1 MNAILTELI
10 SQIPFQAQL
19 RELLPYLSLF
29 ILGLLILGVLG
40 RVFLGKRSSLN
51 HSVSSAMAILF
62 IYITTIAIYTFRPWN
77 LEDFLSPLPCVTL
90 TEDMLVFQPFQG
102 TPIPLLCARILPLLI
117 LAFLVNLLD
126 TFIPQGGNVLDWFL
140 YRFVTVVL
148 SMGLY
153 LVANWAFN
161 TFLPDVLVDYAPMI
175 LLGVLIAMLLVG
187 VLNVLLGLVLTAINP
202 IFGGIYAF
210 FFSNAIGKQLTKA
223 VFTTVLLCALFLL
236 IEHFGFFAISISET
250 SLIGY
255 LPAVGMVLVLWYLLG
270 HTL

>member
-1 MNAILTELI
+1 MDSILTELI
-10 SQIPFQAQL
+10 SQLPYQAQL
-19 RELLPYLSLF
+19 RELLPYLALF

-51 HSVSSAMAILF
+51 HSVSSAMAVVF
-62 IYITTIAIYTFRPWN
+62 IYVTTIAIYTFRPWN
-77 LEDFLSPLPCVTL
+77 LEDFLSPLPFVTL
-90 TEDMLVFQPFQG
+90 TEDTLVFLPFQG
-102 TPIPLLCARILPLLI
+102 TAMPLLCNQVLSLLI

-126 TFIPQGGNVLDWFL
+126 SFIPQGSNFLDWFL

-148 SMGLY
+148 SMGLH
-153 LVANWAFN
+153 LAANWAFN
-161 TFLPDVLVDYAPMI
+161 AFLPDVLVDYAPMI
-175 LLGVLIAMLLVG
+175 LLGVLVAMLLLG

-210 FFSNAIGKQLTKA
+210 FFSNALGKQLTKA
-223 VFTTVLLCALFLL
+223 VFSTALLCALFLL
-236 IEHFGFFAISISET
+236 IEHFGFLFISISET

-255 LPAVGMVLVLWYLLG
+255 LPAVGVVLILWYLLG